1 MTMWVTYFL
10 TLQNTRTLEQ
20 QSSIYGFKKNEI
32 TFIPTEKLVWLIK
45 LDWDL
50 LHVVLCQLYVC
61 ISKA

>member
-1 MTMWVTYFL
+1 MWVTYFL

>member
-1 MTMWVTYFL
+1 MWVTYFL
-10 TLQNTRTLEQ
+10 TLQNIRTLEQ

-45 LDWDL
+45 LHWDL